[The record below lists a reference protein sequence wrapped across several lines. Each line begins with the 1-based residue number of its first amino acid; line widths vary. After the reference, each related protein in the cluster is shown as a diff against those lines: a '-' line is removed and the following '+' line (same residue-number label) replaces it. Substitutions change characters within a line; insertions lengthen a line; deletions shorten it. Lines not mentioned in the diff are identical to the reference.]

1 MRIQSTLLSSVLFL
15 VATSLS
21 LPAQTPPPDA
31 GPNQLSGYIRHAE
44 SREVIRYALIATDSG
59 SVRAQSTADGF
70 YFLNL
75 SAGSHRILVRAL
87 GFAPFDTTVSLT
99 GRTTV
104 DLFLQP
110 RPVQLQQ
117 VEIAADVQKLD
128 IDPTSA
134 EMSISRLDLATIRQA
149 PAALGEVD
157 PLRSITLLPGVSRSS
172 DFSTAFS
179 VRGGSNDQN
188 LILLDEATIYNPA
201 HVFGFLSVFNS
212 DAVADVTLYKGAIP
226 PRFGGRLSSV
236 LDARQR
242 EGNASRFGATAT
254 IGLLASRALLEGPLP
269 GTKGSFLIAARRSYA
284 DIFLKAAPDTSIRD
298 ARAYFYDLNAKA
310 NVPIGNTGTIMA
322 SAYAGRDLFSPAK
335 EFEAG
340 WGNLSGTLRWNQIFA
355 TRLFSKLSLTRGD
368 YDYRLGFDLL
378 EGTVDWTSRIS
389 SKELRLEESW
399 HFSERNILEFG
410 AEIAGQTIRPAD
422 LQPADTTKIRPIT
435 LAPRFG
441 RSGALYA
448 GHVFDLAPRLT
459 LNYGLR
465 VSQFWRRAPS
475 LIYQYAD
482 DAPVRWNEGLRRYEP
497 SEVVDSTR
505 QSSGTIADFG
515 GPEPRVSLRLGLTP
529 TSSVKASFAR
539 TRQYLLLATRTNAPT
554 PLDVWEPVG
563 TYVKPQRGDQY
574 AVGYASS
581 LADGGYEVSVEGYFK
596 RLYNVL
602 DFVEGSDV
610 ILNPRIETA
619 FLQGIGRA
627 YGLEAFVRKQVGD
640 LTGWVSYTLSKS
652 EQRFRAGTDGGINN
666 GEWFP
671 SPIDKTHDLSVVAI
685 KPIGRRWTFGST
697 FSLATGLPTTY
708 PVSRYQL
715 DDYVIPEYGPR
726 NGARLPMYHR
736 LDISFTRSLR
746 RGELQLGAFNVY
758 NRFNA
763 QSMSFRQSVADP
775 TRTEAV
781 RLSIFGVVP
790 SISYTYRFR

>member
-1 MRIQSTLLSSVLFL
+1 MRIQSIPLSFAVFLLP
-15 VATSLS
+15 
-21 LPAQTPPPDA
+21 LPLAAQTA
-31 GPNQLSGYIRHAE
+31 QQSGVAAQLSGYIRHAE
-44 SREVIRYALIATDSG
+44 TREVIRYALIAADGDGPRT
-59 SVRAQSTADGF
+59 QSTADGF
-70 YFLNL
+70 YFLNV
-75 SAGSHRILVRAL
+75 SPGPHRIMVRSL
-87 GFAPFDTTVSLT
+87 GFAPLDTTLELS

-104 DLFLQP
+104 DLFLVP

-117 VEIAADVQKLD
+117 VEIAGDIQKAD
-128 IDPTSA
+128 IDPTKA
-134 EMSISRLDLATIRQA
+134 EMSISRLDLATLRQA

-242 EGNASRFGATAT
+242 EGNATRIGATAS
-254 IGLLASRALLEGPLP
+254 IGLLASRVLLEGPLP
-269 GTKGSFLIAARRSYA
+269 GTKGSFLVAGRRSYA
-284 DIFLKAAPDTSIRD
+284 DIFLKAAPDTSVRD

-310 NVPIGNTGTIMA
+310 NIPLGNTGTIMA
-322 SAYAGRDLFSPAK
+322 SAYAGRDLISPAK

-340 WGNLSGTLRWNQIFA
+340 WGNVSGTLRWNQIFA
-355 TRLFSKLSLTRGD
+355 TRLFSKLSLTRGN

-378 EGTVDWTSRIS
+378 EGNVDWTSRIS
-389 SKELRLEESW
+389 STELRLEESW
-399 HFSERNILEFG
+399 HFSERNIVEFG
-410 AEIAGQTIRPAD
+410 AEFAGQTIRPAD
-422 LQPADTTKIRPIT
+422 LQPADTTKILPIR
-435 LAPRFG
+435 LAARFG
-441 RSGALYA
+441 RSGAAYI
-448 GHVFDLAPRLT
+448 GHTFDIVPRLT
-459 LNYGLR
+459 LNYGAR
-465 VSQFWRRAPS
+465 YSQYWRRAPA
-475 LIYQYAD
+475 LTYQYAGG
-482 DAPVRWNEGLRRYEP
+482 APNFWNESLRRYEP
-497 SEVVDSTR
+497 AAVVDSTR
-505 QSSGTIADFG
+505 QAGGSVADFG
-515 GPEPRVSLRLGLTP
+515 GLEPRVSLRFGLTA
-529 TSSVKASFAR
+529 TSSLKASYAR

-563 TYVKPQRGDQY
+563 TYIKPQRGDQY
-574 AVGYASS
+574 AVGYASTV
-581 LADGGYEVSVEGYFK
+581 ADGGYEVSVEAYYK

-610 ILNPRIETA
+610 ILNPRVETA
-619 FLQGIGRA
+619 LLQGIGRA

-640 LTGWVSYTLSKS
+640 VTGWISYTLSKS
-652 EQRFRAGTDGGINN
+652 EQRFRVGENGGINA

-671 SPIDKTHDLSVVAI
+671 SPIDKTHELSVIAL
-685 KPIGRRWTFGST
+685 KPLGTRWTFGST
-697 FSLATGLPTTY
+697 FSLATGLPVTY

-726 NGARLPMYHR
+726 NGSRLPMYHR
-736 LDISFTRSLR
+736 LDISFTRAMK

-763 QSMSFRQSVADP
+763 QSMTFRQSVADP
-775 TRTEAV
+775 ARTEAV